1 MAVDGNWNITMNT
14 PMGSRD
20 VKLTLD
26 TSGGSLAGRV
36 ETAQGGQDIE
46 NASADG
52 DSAKWDVQMNGPMGA
67 LTLSY
72 DAQIEGDAIKGTVQF
87 GGFGSGDFSGTRA
100 S

>member
-1 MAVDGNWNITMNT
+1 MAVDGTWKITMNT

-20 VKLTLD
+20 VTLNLD
-26 TSGGSLAGRV
+26 TSGGALTGQV
-36 ETAQGGQDIE
+36 ESAQGSQAIT

-52 DSAKWDVQMNGPMGA
+52 DSAKWDVEMNGPMGA

-72 DAQIEGDAIKGTVQF
+72 AGQVEGDAIKGTVQF

-100 S
+100 